1 MSKALEHRYAKIMLV
16 EFLDGAMQRESSN
29 TGAAEENLESTNAE
43 QTYVCNPPAVENTTE
58 GGQVGDY
65 GPSMEANLGE
75 EDERIIEQM
84 EADDAEHVA
93 FVDEFAVG
101 GLMTRSTSLR
111 IGSTLHLMP

>member
-1 MSKALEHRYAKIMLV
+1 MRVAT
-16 EFLDGAMQRESSN
+16 Q
-29 TGAAEENLESTNAE
+29 NLESVNVE
-43 QTYVCNPPAVENTTE
+43 QTYVCDPPTVENTTK
-58 GGQVGDY
+58 GGQVEDY